1 MNAQVTNPQPDDDD
15 MPSEV
20 DFSNAVR
27 GKFYKPNM
35 RLIPPVRLEPEVL
48 NFLVRRAELEG
59 VTLNALLN
67 TLLKKAIER
76 MQAADAL
83 LSVAGRV
90 ETTDVAPMSMQEI
103 NAQVKA
109 ARAARVRV
117 GQA

>member
-1 MNAQVTNPQPDDDD
+1 
-15 MPSEV
+15 
-20 DFSNAVR
+20 
-27 GKFYKPNM
+27 
-35 RLIPPVRLEPEVL
+35 LRLEPEVL
-48 NFLVRRAELEG
+48 NFLVRRAEFEG

-67 TLLKKAIER
+67 TLLKNGIER
-76 MQAADAL
+76 MAAADAL

-90 ETTDVAPMSMQEI
+90 EAADVAPMSMQEI